1 MPGAECLLRQAVGTE
16 WSQSGREIMFAMGNK
31 AARSGATQA
40 LGAQMLLLLLQM
52 LDTELEELGL
62 DPLGLGLMLA
72 QSFLVPSSFPV
83 DGYVYSVALCTS
95 SI

>member
-1 MPGAECLLRQAVGTE
+1 
-16 WSQSGREIMFAMGNK
+16 MFAMGNK